1 MIPGR
6 RRTGATIHVEAVVQ
20 GPFVGRYRSVV
31 ASADLPE
38 GATVRDLLDA
48 LRRSGE
54 LDAEAHAALRGVP
67 PPLLLLINGDSVCT
81 RNRHRT
87 VLRDGDRV
95 SLLVLVPGG

>member
-6 RRTGATIHVEAVVQ
+6 RRVAATIRVEAVVQ
-20 GPFVGRYRSVV
+20 GPVAGRYRSVV
-31 ASADLPE
+31 AFADLPE

-48 LRRSGE
+48 LRHDGE
-54 LDAEAHAALRGVP
+54 LDAEAHAELRRVP
-67 PPLLLLINGDSVCT
+67 PPLLLLINGESVST
-81 RNRHRT
+81 RSRHRT